1 MTTEVKVSAFSIL
14 ASLLLATLWG
24 CANQQLDRGVTPA
37 DSTAPNVSDSYQ
49 NRIEKYSAGDSEYAG
64 FYNNFEYKG
73 TILNTEIRNALLEKQ
88 GQYYQWDR
96 AKQATEREKSDRE
109 KGAETR
115 VFLTFFTPDR
125 RNDNLSDVRSIW
137 RVYLDVNGQRY
148 AGKVERVRTLLAE
161 LQVLYP
167 YHTRWNSPYMVSFP
181 VSTTRIE
188 NYPMTFTITGPLG
201 TRAVKFPAL

>member
-1 MTTEVKVSAFSIL
+1 MKSAALVLLVLIL
-14 ASLLLATLWG
+14 SG
-24 CANQQLDRGVTPA
+24 CASQQLDRSVTPA
-37 DSTAPNVSDSYQ
+37 ESTAPGVTGSYQ

-96 AKQATEREKSDRE
+96 TKAVFEREKSDRE
-109 KGAETR
+109 KVAETR

-161 LQVLYP
+161 LQALYP
-167 YHTRWNSPYMVSFP
+167 YHTRWNTPYVVIFP
-181 VSTTRIE
+181 VSTSTVE
-188 NYPMTFTITGPLG
+188 NQPMTFTITGPLG
-201 TRAVKFPAL
+201 TRSVQFPAL